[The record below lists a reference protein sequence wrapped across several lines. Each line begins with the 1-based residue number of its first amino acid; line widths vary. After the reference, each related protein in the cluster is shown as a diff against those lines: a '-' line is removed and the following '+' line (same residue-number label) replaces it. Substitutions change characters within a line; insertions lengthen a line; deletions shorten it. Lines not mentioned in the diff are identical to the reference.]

1 MKPTRRL
8 NILLATG
15 ALAIV
20 AALLAPGVTSAGFTD
35 STFARAAMTTAGA
48 TDTQHVASDL
58 SAASSLALSAA
69 GELYVSG
76 YRGTGDGN
84 GNRNVP
90 ATADPTRVEF
100 PDGVRIVDA
109 GGSTNDYHAEAPGTT
124 AFMALDSNGGVWTW
138 GTPWGG
144 AGLIGR
150 GKISTVEAARA
161 GQVTRTASG
170 EALPPIVAMARS
182 ENQFFGLDEGGTMW
196 AWGYGGENLPFSGGP
211 VSQPL
216 PVPVTTTGVKMG
228 NVACDGKGLLR
239 ERGAEVSWHSIWSS
253 SNGAS
258 AVARNGL
265 VYSWGFTSSTGTPG
279 SLAAI
284 TVCPTLNEG
293 ANRALFERY
302 PDQYRTAQGETY
314 DPTLLTSEKARSE
327 RYRAIVSDMEP
338 KVLPACDGSRA
349 TGQVDESACPVRQ
362 LGVDTYLY
370 RLLTQDGELLTWTA
384 GNNAVRGDKLLGR
397 VQNSSQSR
405 GVPAPVSGGLRIDRV
420 VAGVSSFAAVTED
433 GAVYGWGANNA
444 CQALGKPSSDRYS
457 CAKPATADTNIVTA
471 PTPIAG
477 LPSDGARPA
486 AIASAACSTWVEY
499 DDGTTYA
506 WGGGTI
512 AANFFDK
519 CYVPLLNKSSVGYKI
534 FITDR
539 ATAEHRFGL
548 PITAPATSTTRVR

>member
-1 MKPTRRL
+1 MKPTRGL
-8 NILLATG
+8 SVFMAAG
-15 ALAIV
+15 ALAVV

-35 STFARAAMTTAGA
+35 STFARASLDVAAA
-48 TDTQHVASDL
+48 TDAQHLASDL

-69 GELYVSG
+69 GELYISG

-84 GNRNVP
+84 GNRDVP

-109 GGSTNDYHAEAPGTT
+109 GGSTNDYHAEAPATT
-124 AFMALDSNGGVWTW
+124 AFMALDSDGGVWTW

-150 GKISTVEAARA
+150 GKISTAEAARA
-161 GQVTRTASG
+161 GQVTLTATG
-170 EALPPIVAMARS
+170 DRLPPMVAMARS
-182 ENQFFGLDEGGTMW
+182 ENQFYGLDDGGTMW
-196 AWGYGGENLPFSGGP
+196 AWGYGGENLPFSGGA
-211 VSQPL
+211 VSQAL
-216 PVPVTTTGVKMG
+216 PVPVTTTGVTMG

-239 ERGAEVSWHSIWSS
+239 EKGAEVSWHSIWSS
-253 SNGAS
+253 SNGMS

-265 VYSWGFTSSTGTPG
+265 VYSWGFTSSRGTPG

-284 TVCPTLNEG
+284 TVCPTQNEG

-302 PDQYRTAQGETY
+302 PDLYRTAKGETY
-314 DPTLLTSEKARSE
+314 DPAELTTEKSRSE
-327 RYRAIVSDMEP
+327 RYRAIVTDMEP

-370 RLLTQDGELLTWTA
+370 RLLTQHGELLTWTT
-384 GNNAVRGDKLLGR
+384 GVNAVRGDKLLGR
-397 VQNSSQSR
+397 EQSGNQPR
-405 GVPAPVSGGLRIDRV
+405 GLPAPVSRELRFDRV
-420 VAGVSSFAAVTED
+420 VAGVSSFAAVTMD
-433 GAVYGWGANNA
+433 GAVYGWGVNNA

-457 CAKPATADTNIVTA
+457 CAKPAGADTNVVTE

-477 LPSDGARPA
+477 LPGDGARPV

-519 CYVPLLNKSSVGYKI
+519 CYVPLLTKASVGYKI
-534 FITDR
+534 FLTDR
-539 ATAEHRFGL
+539 ATPEHRFGL
-548 PITAPATSTTRVR
+548 PITAPATGTARVR